1 MTNRIPPAPRLKRAY
16 EQPTEDDGTRVLVER
31 LWPRGLRKADAR
43 IDLWLKDIAPSHEL
57 RTWYGHDP
65 AKWPEFQQRYR
76 KELRSN
82 PQAVQRLREMLAKG
96 TVTLVFAARDEQRNS
111 ALVLREF
118 MESGG
123 DRD

>member
-1 MTNRIPPAPRLKRAY
+1 MTDRIPPAPRLKRAY
-16 EQPTEDDGTRVLVER
+16 EPPAGSDGTRVLVER

-43 IDLWLKDIAPSHEL
+43 IDLWLKDIAPSPEL
-57 RTWYGHDP
+57 RTWYAHDP
-65 AKWPEFQQRYR
+65 AKWPEFQQRYT

-82 PQAVQRLREMLAKG
+82 PRAVQRLATLLPEG
-96 TVTLVFAARDEQRNS
+96 PVTLVFAARDEARNS
-111 ALVLREF
+111 ALVLRKF

>member
-1 MTNRIPPAPRLKRAY
+1 MKRAY
-16 EQPTEDDGTRVLVER
+16 EPAARSDGTRVLVER

-43 IDLWLKDIAPSHEL
+43 IDLWLKDIAPSPEL
-57 RTWYGHDP
+57 RTWYAHDP

-82 PQAVQRLREMLAKG
+82 PQAVQRLREMLEKG
-96 TVTLVFAARDEQRNS
+96 TVTFVFAARDKARNI
-111 ALVLREF
+111 ALVWKEY

>member
-1 MTNRIPPAPRLKRAY
+1 MTERIPLAPRLKRAY
-16 EQPTEDDGTRVLVER
+16 EPAARSDGTRVLVER

-43 IDLWLKDIAPSHEL
+43 IDLWLKDIAPSPEL
-57 RTWYGHDP
+57 RTWYAHDP

-82 PQAVQRLREMLAKG
+82 PQAVQRLREILEKG
-96 TVTLVFAARDEQRNS
+96 TVTLVFAARDEKRNS
-111 ALVLREF
+111 ALVLKEF

-123 DRD
+123 NRD